1 MLALD
6 AHPELIALARDSA
19 HVVSR
24 DGQRT
29 IEAEAAP
36 LSGPAAV
43 VTPTSAWTGES
54 QWSNGAYVHTDA
66 GSSLTWSVPTNSSPQ
81 LVQAV
86 LNRVPGN
93 AGTTTFA
100 SPAGNLGTAQFGG
113 GGAQGVSAAPRGPA
127 SGDAASVVAG
137 EPDLVVCRHHRWEWR
152 PRCPAADS
160 ADLPAGADRTGAR
173 DGAVEQ
179 RGRAGTLGD
188 GNRPRRRPAGRIE
201 LHPHWSVVAQGDRR
215 RLGHGARRGAAGRL
229 RRRTP
234 VAAHPAR
241 ECADQSIVV
250 RPRG

>member
-29 IEAEAAP
+29 IEAEAAT

-113 GGAQGVSAAPRGPA
+113 GGAQGVSAAPGALLPVTLPQSLPA
-127 SGDAASVVAG
+127 SQTSLSAATTGGSGDLDALLLTPLISQLVLTGQGHGTALLNSVAAQARSATVTVPGVGRPVVSSYTRTG
-137 EPDLVVCRHHRWEWR
+137 RLWR
-152 PRCPAADS
+152 RVTGADS
-160 ADLPAGADRTGAR
+160 ATVL
-173 DGAVEQ
+173 
-179 RGRAGTLGD
+179 
-188 GNRPRRRPAGRIE
+188 
-201 LHPHWSVVAQGDRR
+201 VVVPPGGFA
-215 RLGHGARRGAAGRL
+215 
-229 RRRTP
+229 
-234 VAAHPAR
+234 
-241 ECADQSIVV
+241 VV
-250 RPRG
+250 RR